1 MLGALD
7 EGDVYHL
14 QLNQSKPILS
24 QSVSQVQVP
33 VLPLRSETDISSI
46 FQYFLQSQHYD
57 KNSSSL
63 CHYSVMWVFLMSL
76 VILLL

>member
-1 MLGALD
+1 MLLIGALD

-33 VLPLRSETDISSI
+33 VLPLIEARQTLV
-46 FQYFLQSQHYD
+46 QYFNIFYNPSIMTKTAPH
-57 KNSSSL
+57 
-63 CHYSVMWVFLMSL
+63 SVTIV
-76 VILLL
+76 